1 MKSSVERIE
10 PTRVK
15 LSIEAPY
22 ADLKPSVD
30 EAYKA
35 IAKQIAVPGFRRGK
49 VPARIID
56 QRVGRAAVI
65 QEAVNNSLDGFFR
78 QAISD
83 NDIQPLGTPEIEDLE
98 MPGLDGKE
106 EGDLT
111 FTVEVDAVPEFEL
124 PEYSSLE
131 VEVEPLEVTDE
142 DVEKELDDLRSRF
155 GSLKSVDRP
164 AKKDDFVTLDL
175 TAKIDDEEIDSASDI
190 SYQVGAGTMLD
201 GMDEALEGLSAD
213 EETTFE
219 TKLAGGE
226 HEGEDAQVTI
236 KLTAV
241 KEREL
246 PEADDDFAQLAS
258 EFDTI
263 DELKEDL
270 KTQAKSNKEL
280 QQGVEARDKVLEL
293 LIEKLDLPVPSRVVE
308 EEVKRH
314 LEGEGREDDEEHGA
328 EVREQTE
335 KQLRAQ
341 FILDKVQ
348 AKEEIEVTQPELI
361 EYIITSAQQYGM
373 NPNDFAQA
381 LDQSG
386 QVGAVAGEVGRR
398 KALAAVLAE
407 AVVKDTNGEVID
419 MTAFTTGSEEAEE
432 AEEEASED

>member
-30 EAYKA
+30 EAYKE
-35 IAKQIAVPGFRRGK
+35 IAKQISIPGFRRGK

-78 QAISD
+78 QAIAD
-83 NDIQPLGTPEIEDLE
+83 NDIQPLGTPEIDDLE
-98 MPGLDGKE
+98 MPGLDGKD
-106 EGDLT
+106 EGNLT

-142 DVEKELDDLRSRF
+142 DVEKELEDLRSRF

-164 AKKDDFVTLDL
+164 AEKDDFVTLDL

-280 QQGVEARDKVLEL
+280 QQGVEARDKILEL

-398 KALAAVLAE
+398 KALAAVLAK

>member
-30 EAYKA
+30 EAYKE
-35 IAKQIAVPGFRRGK
+35 IAKQISVPGFRRGK

-78 QAISD
+78 QAIAD
-83 NDIQPLGTPEIEDLE
+83 NDIQPLGTPEIDDLE

-164 AKKDDFVTLDL
+164 AEKDDFVTLDL

-314 LEGEGREDDEEHGA
+314 LEGEGREGDEEHGA

-381 LDQSG
+381 LEQSG

>member
-30 EAYKA
+30 EAYKE
-35 IAKQIAVPGFRRGK
+35 IAKQISVPGFRRGK

-78 QAISD
+78 QAIAD
-83 NDIQPLGTPEIEDLE
+83 NDIQPLGTPEIDDLE

-164 AKKDDFVTLDL
+164 AEKDDFVTLDL

-419 MTAFTTGSEEAEE
+419 MTAFTSGSEDAEE
-432 AEEEASED
+432 AEEEALED

>member
-30 EAYKA
+30 EAYKE

-78 QAISD
+78 QAIAD
-83 NDIQPLGTPEIEDLE
+83 NDIQPLGTPEIDDLE

-419 MTAFTTGSEEAEE
+419 MTAFTSGSEEAEE

>member
-30 EAYKA
+30 EAYKE

-78 QAISD
+78 QAIAD

-164 AKKDDFVTLDL
+164 AGKDDFVTLDL

>member
-30 EAYKA
+30 EAYKE

-78 QAISD
+78 QAIAD
-83 NDIQPLGTPEIEDLE
+83 NDIQPLGTPEIDDLE

-142 DVEKELDDLRSRF
+142 DVEKEFDDLRSRF

-164 AKKDDFVTLDL
+164 AEKDDFVTLDL

-419 MTAFTTGSEEAEE
+419 MTAFTSGSEEAEE

>member
-30 EAYKA
+30 EAYKE

-78 QAISD
+78 QAIAD

-164 AKKDDFVTLDL
+164 AKKDDFVALDL

-419 MTAFTTGSEEAEE
+419 MTAFTSGSEEAEE

>member
-30 EAYKA
+30 EAYKE
-35 IAKQIAVPGFRRGK
+35 IAKQISVPGFRRGK

-78 QAISD
+78 QAIAD
-83 NDIQPLGTPEIEDLE
+83 NDIQPLGTPEIDDLE

-164 AKKDDFVTLDL
+164 AEKDDFVTLDL

-348 AKEEIEVTQPELI
+348 AKEEIEVTQTELI

-419 MTAFTTGSEEAEE
+419 MTAFTSGSEEAEE

>member
-30 EAYKA
+30 EAYKE

-78 QAISD
+78 QAIAD

>member
-30 EAYKA
+30 EAYKE
-35 IAKQIAVPGFRRGK
+35 IAKQISVPGFRRGK

-78 QAISD
+78 QAIAD
-83 NDIQPLGTPEIEDLE
+83 NDIQPLGTPEIDDLE

-164 AKKDDFVTLDL
+164 AEKDDFVTLDL

-419 MTAFTTGSEEAEE
+419 MTAFTSGSEEAEE

>member
-30 EAYKA
+30 EAYKE
-35 IAKQIAVPGFRRGK
+35 IAKQISVPGFRRGK

-56 QRVGRAAVI
+56 QRVGRGAVI

-78 QAISD
+78 QAIAD
-83 NDIQPLGTPEIEDLE
+83 NDIQPLGTPEIDDLE

-164 AKKDDFVTLDL
+164 AEKDDFVTLDL

-419 MTAFTTGSEEAEE
+419 MTAFTSGSEEAEE

>member
-30 EAYKA
+30 EAYKE
-35 IAKQIAVPGFRRGK
+35 IAKQISVPGFRRGK

-78 QAISD
+78 QAIAD
-83 NDIQPLGTPEIEDLE
+83 NDIQPLGTPEIDDLE

-164 AKKDDFVTLDL
+164 AEKDDFVTLDL

-270 KTQAKSNKEL
+270 KTQAKSIKEL

-407 AVVKDTNGEVID
+407 AVVKDTNGEIID
-419 MTAFTTGSEEAEE
+419 MTAFTSGSEEAEE

>member
-30 EAYKA
+30 EAYKE
-35 IAKQIAVPGFRRGK
+35 IAKQISVPGFRRGK

-78 QAISD
+78 QAIAD
-83 NDIQPLGTPEIEDLE
+83 NDIQPLGTPEIDDLE

-164 AKKDDFVTLDL
+164 AEKDDFVTLDL

-314 LEGEGREDDEEHGA
+314 LEGEGREGDEEHGA